1 MTEVQEKPTLVYN
14 DETYVIEDLSDTAK
28 YIIGQ
33 IQDLNNQLSATRGR
47 LDQLEVAK
55 RGFTDMLGEELKKEE
70 GAEQPLF
77 YEKIIR
83 FITTG

>member
-1 MTEVQEKPTLVYN
+1 MTEVQEKPTLVYD

-33 IQDLNNQLSATRGR
+33 IQDLNNQLSAARGR

-77 YEKIIR
+77 
-83 FITTG
+83 